1 MRRKP
6 KTLWEEVRAA
16 LRGWLGS
23 DDEEGE
29 KAEDPALLFHALFT
43 APLVILLLALAAR
56 IPG

>member
-1 MRRKP
+1 MRP

-16 LRGWLGS
+16 LRGWLGP

-43 APLVILLLALAAR
+43 APLVIVLLALATR
-56 IPG
+56 TIR